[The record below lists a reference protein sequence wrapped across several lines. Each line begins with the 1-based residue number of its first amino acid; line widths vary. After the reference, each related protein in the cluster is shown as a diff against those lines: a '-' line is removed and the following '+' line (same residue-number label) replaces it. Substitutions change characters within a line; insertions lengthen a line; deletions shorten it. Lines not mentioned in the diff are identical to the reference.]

1 MKRILS
7 VSFTYQGA
15 ALQEKL
21 GVFLASQGMDFRAF
35 AKYPVKNCLL
45 LENSLRDF
53 TEKAFSE
60 ADGILFVSAAGIAVR
75 AIAPFVR
82 QKDRDP
88 AVLVLDDT
96 GKYVIPILSGHLG
109 GANNLSEQIA
119 AFLGAEAVITTST
132 DCNALFSVDSFAV
145 KQNAFTVEIDR
156 IKAISSE
163 ILKGN
168 PVGFQSDYPVE
179 GKLPPELT
187 KEKNLPVGI
196 LISDDREKSPF
207 KTTLHLVPRRIVL
220 GVGCR
225 KNIEYELLYHQM
237 MSALCEHHLTMEQV
251 YLLASVDL
259 KREESAFLRLQKDWK
274 LVFQTFPAD
283 ALRELK
289 GKFTPSK
296 FVEAQIGVD
305 NVCERAAWLA
315 AIEQTRRWEMAA
327 ETVRKSGNSHLELS
341 AARKPEVGDAPEES
355 GDIEADN
362 GGTGGEFPRFLFRKT
377 AGNGVTVAAVE
388 LDWRCRFE

>member
-7 VSFTYQGA
+7 VSFTRQGA

-21 GVFLASQGMDFRAF
+21 GAFFASQGMGFRAF

-45 LENSLRDF
+45 LENSLRHF

-82 QKDRDP
+82 QKDKDP

-109 GANNLSEQIA
+109 GANHLSEQIA
-119 AFLGAEAVITTST
+119 TFLGAEAVITTST
-132 DCNALFSVDSFAV
+132 DCNALFSVDSFSV
-145 KQNAFTVEIDR
+145 KVNAFTVEIDR

-179 GKLPPELT
+179 GKLPPELMEET
-187 KEKNLPVGI
+187 NHTVGI
-196 LISDDREKSPF
+196 FISDDREKSPF
-207 KTTLHLVPRRIVL
+207 ETTLHLVPRRIVL

-225 KNIEYELLYHQM
+225 KNINYELLYRQI
-237 MSALCEHHLTMEQV
+237 MSALCEHNLTMEQV
-251 YLLASVDL
+251 TLLASVDL
-259 KREESAFLRLQKDWK
+259 KREEPALLRLQKEWK
-274 LVFQTFPAD
+274 LGFRTFPAD
-283 ALRELK
+283 VLRELE
-289 GKFTPSK
+289 GEFTPSK

-315 AIEQTRRWEMAA
+315 AQEEFARQTKEAVSGKEQGSR
-327 ETVRKSGNSHLELS
+327 NY
-341 AARKPEVGDAPEES
+341 
-355 GDIEADN
+355 
-362 GGTGGEFPRFLFRKT
+362 PRFLFRKT